1 MFGRLLVPF
10 FALVV
15 LALPCRAQT
24 SEASPTQGSNAAT
37 PSPAATPAPIP
48 VKKVWTNEELA
59 GAKGGVSVVG
69 DQRNK
74 NYHMGSGQP
83 ADPAS
88 IARIKKN
95 LEKLQSQLDDVNKK
109 LQSYKDFQE
118 GEPVARGERDL
129 NKGYSRVPVDQQVLQ
144 LLDKKKKLETQIG
157 ELNDEARKKG
167 IAPGELR

>member
-1 MFGRLLVPF
+1 MFGRLLIPF
-10 FALVV
+10 FALGV
-15 LALPCRAQT
+15 LAVPGRAQT
-24 SEASPTQGSNAAT
+24 SDALPAQGTNAASPAPATT
-37 PSPAATPAPIP
+37 PSPMP

-74 NYHMGSGQP
+74 NYHMGAGKP
-83 ADPAS
+83 ADPATV
-88 IARIKKN
+88 ARIKKN
-95 LEKLQSQLDDVNKK
+95 LEKLQSLLDDVNKK

-118 GEPVARGERDL
+118 GEPVSRGERDL
-129 NKGYSRVPVDQQVLQ
+129 SKGYSRVPVDQQVLQ

-167 IAPGELR
+167 IDPGELR